1 MKVIPIRQDFKYTNP
16 SRVHTGNRVV
26 SQFIGILWFLVA
38 LFWPVLRW
46 LLAIDVTFQFF
57 RMLIGF
63 SRFGLYFDGFFFLHF
78 LFYTG
83 MICFVTSK
91 R

>member
-1 MKVIPIRQDFKYTNP
+1 MNVIPIRRNLNYSNP
-16 SRVHTGNRVV
+16 PRVHMGSKVV
-26 SQFIGILWFLVA
+26 SRFVSILWFLVA
-38 LFWPVLRW
+38 FFWPVLRW

-63 SRFGLYFDGFFFLHF
+63 SRSGLYFDWSFFLHF
-78 LFYTG
+78 LLYTC

>member
-1 MKVIPIRQDFKYTNP
+1 MNVIPIRRGLKYSNP
-16 SRVHTGNRVV
+16 SRVHTGNKVV
-26 SQFIGILWFLVA
+26 SRFISILWFLVA
-38 LFWPVLRW
+38 LCWPVLRW

-63 SRFGLYFDGFFFLHF
+63 SRSGLYFDWPFFLHF
-78 LFYTG
+78 LLYTC